1 MTPDGAGECH
11 GPVPALAGAEDDV
24 LPRDLGALH
33 DLIARR
39 RGQLPRRLVQAAEFA
54 LAHPQDIAF
63 GTVAEIA
70 RAAQVQ
76 PSALVRFAQAL
87 GYAGFSD
94 LQAVFRAHA
103 RERWPDY
110 QQRLN
115 ALRSMSTS
123 NGACNAGDRLATLL
137 AGFAEASAVSA
148 SRIRDTVDIAALE
161 RAVSVLTAAR
171 TIHLIGARRSFP
183 AAAGL
188 AYALRK
194 LGVAC
199 QLLDQAGGPVPE
211 QAELIP
217 ADDAVLAIS
226 FTPYAPVTLDLATRA
241 ARRGVPVV
249 AITDSVFSPLTQL
262 ATVWLEVAEAD
273 HAAFRLLAGTY
284 ALAMTLA
291 VAVAEQRQSSGTAIP
306 S

>member
-1 MTPDGAGECH
+1 MTPDGTGDAE
-11 GPVPALAGAEDDV
+11 GPVAALDEVEDDA

-39 RGQLPRRLVQAAEFA
+39 RDQLPRRLVQAAEFA

-63 GTVAEIA
+63 GTIAEIA

-110 QQRLN
+110 RERLK
-115 ALRSMSTS
+115 ALRDTAASSS
-123 NGACNAGDRLATLL
+123 AGDRLAALL
-137 AGFAEASAVSA
+137 AGFAEASALSA
-148 SRIRDTVDIAALE
+148 IRMRDTVDIAALE
-161 RAVSVLTAAR
+161 RAVAVLAAAR

-217 ADDAVLAIS
+217 TDDAVLAIS
-226 FTPYAPVTLDLATRA
+226 FTPYAPTTLDLATRA

-249 AITDSVFSPLTQL
+249 AITDTLFSPLVQV

-291 VAVAEQRQSSGTAIP
+291 IAVAEQRDGFGNNIP
-306 S
+306 T

>member
-1 MTPDGAGECH
+1 MARDGEA
-11 GPVPALAGAEDDV
+11 V
-24 LPRDLGALH
+24 LPSDLHALGE
-33 DLIARR
+33 LIARR
-39 RGQLPRRLVQAAEFA
+39 RGHLPRRLLQAAEFA

-63 GTVAEIA
+63 GTIAEIA

-110 QQRLN
+110 RERLE
-115 ALRSMSTS
+115 ALR
-123 NGACNAGDRLATLL
+123 GAPATDGARDRLASLL
-137 AGFAEASAVSA
+137 AGFAEASAVSVA
-148 SRIRDTVDIAALE
+148 RMRDGVDVAALE
-161 RAVSVLTAAR
+161 RAVAVLAAAR

-199 QLLDQAGGPVPE
+199 QLMDQAGGPVPE
-211 QAELIP
+211 QADLIP

-249 AITDSVFSPLTQL
+249 AITDTVFSPLAQV

-273 HAAFRLLAGTY
+273 HAAFRLLAGTF

-291 VAVAEQRQSSGTAIP
+291 VAVAERRQDNGNAALP
-306 S
+306 

>member
-1 MTPDGAGECH
+1 MPGFPTSKPCSAPTPASAGRTT
-11 GPVPALAGAEDDV
+11 GNGLKALRNVPA
-24 LPRDLGALH
+24 
-33 DLIARR
+33 
-39 RGQLPRRLVQAAEFA
+39 
-54 LAHPQDIAF
+54 
-63 GTVAEIA
+63 
-70 RAAQVQ
+70 
-76 PSALVRFAQAL
+76 S
-87 GYAGFSD
+87 S
-94 LQAVFRAHA
+94 
-103 RERWPDY
+103 
-110 QQRLN
+110 
-115 ALRSMSTS
+115 S
-123 NGACNAGDRLATLL
+123 AGDRLAALL

-148 SRIRDTVDIAALE
+148 TRMRDTVDIAALE
-161 RAVSVLTAAR
+161 RAVTVLAAAR

-211 QAELIP
+211 QADLIP
-217 ADDAVLAIS
+217 TDDAVLAIS
-226 FTPYAPVTLDLATRA
+226 FTPYAPVTLDLTTRA

-249 AITDSVFSPLTQL
+249 AITDSVFSPLAQV

-291 VAVAEQRQSSGTAIP
+291 IAVAEQREGFGSNIP

>member
-1 MTPDGAGECH
+1 MMMPDGTADAE
-11 GPVPALAGAEDDV
+11 GPAAALNRADDA

-39 RGQLPRRLVQAAEFA
+39 RDQLPRRLVQAAEFA

-63 GTVAEIA
+63 GTIAEIA

-110 QQRLN
+110 RERLK
-115 ALRSMSTS
+115 ALRNVPASSS
-123 NGACNAGDRLATLL
+123 AGDRLAALL

-148 SRIRDTVDIAALE
+148 IRMRDTVDIAALE
-161 RAVSVLTAAR
+161 RAVTVLAAAR

-211 QAELIP
+211 QADLIP
-217 ADDAVLAIS
+217 TDDAVLAIS
-226 FTPYAPVTLDLATRA
+226 FTPYAPVTLDLTTRA

-249 AITDSVFSPLTQL
+249 AITDTVFSPLAQV

-291 VAVAEQRQSSGTAIP
+291 IAIAEQRESFGSNIP